1 LQFINLF
8 FTFIPITQFK
18 TEQEYMK
25 NCFFIAT
32 IFLLSIAYTVN
43 AQTNNYDTRL
53 LSKFSDKELVEM
65 KTNAPETFNY
75 WNFYVANAYQIM
87 DLAAEKAVTH
97 EIKGT
102 MAITDVKN
110 INVFELKK
118 LPLAKDYQYYK
129 IENTNQLLVIIS
141 EEQIKAKFNKSSK

>member
-1 LQFINLF
+1 
-8 FTFIPITQFK
+8 
-18 TEQEYMK
+18 MK

-32 IFLLSIAYTVN
+32 LFLLSITYTVN
-43 AQTNNYDTRL
+43 SQTNNYDTRL
-53 LSKFSDKELVEM
+53 LSKFSDKELSEM
-65 KTNAPETFNY
+65 KVNAPATLNY

-87 DLAAEKAVTH
+87 DLAAEKALSH

-102 MAITDVKN
+102 LKIVDLNN
-110 INVFELKK
+110 INVFELNK

-129 IENTNQLLVIIS
+129 IENTNKLLVIIS

>member
-1 LQFINLF
+1 
-8 FTFIPITQFK
+8 
-18 TEQEYMK
+18 MK

-32 IFLLSIAYTVN
+32 LFLLSITYTVN
-43 AQTNNYDTRL
+43 SQTNNYDTRL
-53 LSKFSDKELVEM
+53 LSKFSDKELSEM
-65 KTNAPETFNY
+65 KVNAPATLNY

-87 DLAAEKAVTH
+87 DLAAEKALAH

-102 MAITDVKN
+102 LKIVDLNN
-110 INVFELKK
+110 INVFELNK

-129 IENTNQLLVIIS
+129 IENTNKLLVIIS

>member
-1 LQFINLF
+1 
-8 FTFIPITQFK
+8 
-18 TEQEYMK
+18 MK
-25 NCFFIAT
+25 NVFFIAS
-32 IFLLSIAYTVN
+32 IFLLSLTFN
-43 AQTNNYDTRL
+43 LKSQTNNYDTRL

-65 KTNAPETFNY
+65 KTNSPETFNY

-87 DLAAEKAVTH
+87 DLVAEKAGAH

-102 MAITDVKN
+102 LKIVDTKN
-110 INVFELKK
+110 INVFELNK

-129 IENTNQLLVIIS
+129 IENTNKLLVIIS

>member
-1 LQFINLF
+1 
-8 FTFIPITQFK
+8 
-18 TEQEYMK
+18 MK

-32 IFLLSIAYTVN
+32 IFLLSITYTAN
-43 AQTNNYDTRL
+43 SQTNNYDMRL
-53 LSKFSDKELVEM
+53 LSKFSDKELSEM
-65 KTNAPETFNY
+65 KVNEPATLSY

-87 DLAAEKAVTH
+87 DLAAEKALAH

-102 MAITDVKN
+102 LKIVDLNN
-110 INVFELKK
+110 INVFELNK

-129 IENTNQLLVIIS
+129 IENTNKLLVIIS